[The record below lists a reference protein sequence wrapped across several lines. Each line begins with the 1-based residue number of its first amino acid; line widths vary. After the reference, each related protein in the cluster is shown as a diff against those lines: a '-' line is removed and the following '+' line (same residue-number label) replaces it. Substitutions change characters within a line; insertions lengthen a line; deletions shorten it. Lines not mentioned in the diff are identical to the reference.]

1 MPQIKQQMEQTM
13 EKAQKAMEQ
22 IDMKKVS
29 NKIQQGVQLIKKKIE
44 NLKKSSKNNELAI
57 TVNNKEASKQI
68 SQIQKE
74 IDSLQE
80 KINSRQMKLD
90 FDNSA
95 LDKIRNDT
103 LWGVKRENPDIS
115 NEKLKNKAYQ
125 RMNNNSTFTSLV
137 KESDKLNK
145 EIEKYTAL
153 LESAKQKQTQLKQET
168 NQTATT
174 QNKLNSF
181 FSNFKSKLEQAK
193 GSTKGVKTAFS
204 QLPRITQ
211 NVTNNIKNMSGKM
224 KQGLGHVLK
233 YVGALFSIR
242 GIYRLLSSSA
252 QAWLGSQNAQA
263 QQLSANIEYMKYAM
277 GSVFAPVIQ
286 YVTNLVYNL
295 MKAVQSLVY
304 ALSGVNIFAK
314 ATASSMKNT
323 AGSAKQAS
331 KSLAGVHNEINN
343 VSEKDNGGSGGSISP
358 NMDLSKI
365 DNTPNSIIDAIKR
378 GNWYEIGE
386 TIGQKLNEAMA
397 KIPWD
402 KIKEG
407 AKNIGTNIAKFL
419 NGFIA
424 KTNWEEVGNTFAQG
438 INTVIELGYAF
449 VTTFNWKK
457 FGKSIGQSIN
467 GFFKNIDWKKTAQ
480 TLSETIKGLLDTAF
494 EMIKEIDWQELAR
507 KLEEFIGNIDWSGVV
522 QKFFRNIGAGF
533 AGFGKF
539 IGTLIAD
546 AFSGIGKYFDDKIQ
560 ECGGNVVA
568 GILKGIGDAI
578 AGIGQW
584 IYDNI
589 FKPFIDG
596 FKAVFGIH
604 SPSTVMQEQGSF
616 IIEGLFNGINSLVGK
631 ITEIWNNIKQTASDI
646 FNNIKNTI
654 VNIWNTVI
662 NTTSNVWNTI
672 KTKVKQ
678 GAQGA
683 WNAITS
689 IFGNVSNWFKDKFSK
704 AWQAVKNVFST
715 GGKIFDGIKDGILK
729 GLKTIV
735 NAIINGI
742 NKVIS
747 VPFNGLNSALR
758 AIKNVDIL
766 GVRPFNWINTIG
778 VPQIPRL
785 AKGGI
790 IDSPT
795 IAMMGEYSGARS
807 NPEIATPQNVLKE
820 TFEEVLS
827 NHEWNNQNNSNGE
840 LKQVVF
846 QFGSYR
852 VAMEIEELLRR
863 ARRQNGTATVTV

>member
-1 MPQIKQQMEQTM
+1 MPQIKQQMAQTTGQ
-13 EKAQKAMEQ
+13 AQKAMEQ

-29 NKIQQGVQLIKKKIE
+29 NKIQQGVQLVKKKIE

-68 SQIQKE
+68 SQIQKQ

-103 LWGVKRENPDIS
+103 LWGVKRENPNIS
-115 NEKLKNKAYQ
+115 NEELKTKAYQ
-125 RMNNNSTFTSLV
+125 RMNSNNTFTSLV
-137 KESDKLNK
+137 KESDRLNK
-145 EIEKYTAL
+145 EVEKYTVL
-153 LESAKQKQTQLKQET
+153 LESAKQKQAQLKQET

-174 QNKLNSF
+174 QNKLGSF
-181 FSNFKSKLEQAK
+181 FNNFKGKLEQAK
-193 GSTKGVKTAFS
+193 GSTKGLRTAFS
-204 QLPRITQ
+204 QLPKITQ

-277 GSVFAPVIQ
+277 GSVFAPVIT

-304 ALSGVNIFAK
+304 AFSGVNIFAK
-314 ATASSMKNT
+314 ATANSMKNT
-323 AGSAKQAS
+323 AGSAQKAS
-331 KSLAGVHNEINN
+331 KSLIGVHNEINN

-402 KIKEG
+402 KIKEE
-407 AKNIGTNIAKFL
+407 AKNIGTNTAKFL

-424 KTNWEEVGNTFAQG
+424 KTDWKQVGNTFAQG
-438 INTVIELGYAF
+438 INTLIELGYAF
-449 VTTFNWKK
+449 VTNFDWKK
-457 FGKSIGQSIN
+457 FGKAIGDSIN
-467 GFFKNIDWKKTAQ
+467 GFLKNIDWVKLAK
-480 TLSETIKGLLDTAF
+480 TLSETIKGLLDSAF
-494 EMIKEIDWQELAR
+494 ELMKTIDWQALAR
-507 KLEEFIGNIDWSGVV
+507 KLEEFIGNIDWGGIV
-522 QKFFRNIGAGF
+522 QKLFRNIGASF
-533 AGFGKF
+533 ATFGQF

-568 GILKGIGDAI
+568 GIFKGIGDAI
-578 AGIGQW
+578 AGVGQW

-604 SPSTVMQEQGSF
+604 SPSTVMQEQGNF

-646 FNNIKNTI
+646 FNSIKNTI
-654 VNIWNTVI
+654 VNIWNTLT

-729 GLKTIV
+729 GLKAIV

-747 VPFNGLNSALR
+747 IPFNGLNAALR

-785 AKGGI
+785 AKGNVAYSETMAI
-790 IDSPT
+790 F
-795 IAMMGEYSGARS
+795 GEYSGARN
-807 NPEIATPQNVLKE
+807 NPEITAPQNILRE
-820 TFEEVLS
+820 TFEDVLS
-827 NHEWNNQNNSNGE
+827 DFSFNNGNQSIE
-840 LKQVVF
+840 LSVYVGNEKL
-846 QFGSYR
+846 GK
-852 VAMEIEELLRR
+852 ILLDDLRNI
-863 ARRQNGTATVTV
+863 RRQTGQGIEALVGG